1 MKFSYA
7 ILLALLPLSVI
18 GDGHTLGAI
27 SLGPRPFFLIDQM
40 RDNSV
45 KTKLEECATSIESYQ
60 HSDFSIGH
68 RGAAMQFPEHT
79 VISYE
84 AAIWMG
90 SGIVECDVTFTADTE
105 LVCRHAQCDLHTTT
119 DVVNRPEL
127 NAKCTEPFVEGSGV
141 APVCC
146 TSDFTLAEIK
156 TLCAKM
162 DSAGSLDGTAADY
175 VYGGTADWRTD
186 LYQYECPRIPTHKES
201 IELMKSAKVKFT
213 PELKTPQVTMP
224 FQGPNGAFS
233 QEDYAQ
239 KMIDEYIDAGIP
251 PENVWPQSFLHTDVY
266 YWIENT
272 DFGDQAVALDDNYE
286 STPTEFNALFDELVS
301 RGVKIV
307 APPMQRLVEIDTSA
321 ELLMAPSQ
329 YALDAKSKGLDIIT
343 WTLER
348 TGPGLTGFYWS
359 TTEDVTV
366 NGVTGLQEGD
376 KYNLLYVLAFEV
388 EVLGIFSDW
397 PATVTFFAN
406 CYDIKLMGE
415 SKQCLT
421 DAEINSS
428 GSGAL
433 SFGVGIGLTTIIAG
447 LFML

>member
-1 MKFSYA
+1 
-7 ILLALLPLSVI
+7 
-18 GDGHTLGAI
+18 
-27 SLGPRPFFLIDQM
+27 
-40 RDNSV
+40 
-45 KTKLEECATSIESYQ
+45 
-60 HSDFSIGH
+60 
-68 RGAAMQFPEHT
+68 MQFPEHT
-79 VISYE
+79 IESYE

-90 SGIVECDVTFTADTE
+90 AGIVECDVTFTSDTE
-105 LVCRHAQCDLHTTT
+105 LVCRHDQCDLHTTT
-119 DVVNRPEL
+119 DVVARPEL
-127 NAKCTEPFVEGSGV
+127 NAKCTTPFVEGSDV
-141 APVCC
+141 APRCC

-162 DSAGSLDGTAADY
+162 DSSGTIEGTPEDY
-175 VYGGTADWRTD
+175 VYGGTADWVSAKLLQAIMKQYMHMRTHLYVLLVHTFVFTHTFLQRTD
-186 LYQYECPRIPTHKES
+186 LYQYECPRVPTHKES

-213 PELKTPQVTMP
+213 PELKTPQVVMP

-239 KMIDEYIDAGIP
+239 KMIDEYIEASVP

-286 STPTEFNALFDELVS
+286 STPVEFNALFDDLVS

-321 ELLMAPSQ
+321 ELLMTPSQ
-329 YALDAKSKGLDIIT
+329 YAIDAKAKGLDIIT

-348 TGPGLTGFYWS
+348 TGPGLKGFYWS
-359 TTEDVTV
+359 TTEGITV
-366 NGVTGLQEGD
+366 DGVTGLQEGD
-376 KYNLLYVLAFEV
+376 KYNLLHVLAFEV

-415 SKQCLT
+415 SNQSLT
-421 DAEINSS
+421 DGETS
-428 GSGAL
+428 GSAAL
-433 SFGVGIGLTTIIAG
+433 SFGVGIGLMLTVIVG
-447 LFML
+447 LML